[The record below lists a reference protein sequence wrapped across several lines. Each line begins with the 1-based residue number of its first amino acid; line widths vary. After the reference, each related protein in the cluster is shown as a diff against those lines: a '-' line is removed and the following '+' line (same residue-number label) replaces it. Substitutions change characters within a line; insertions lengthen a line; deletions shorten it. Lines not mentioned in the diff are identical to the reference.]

1 GRAFHLGGAE
11 PGRTSEA
18 TAGVGNLRGGRSG
31 ARDAGGDEH
40 RAPGGGAGSRLPDCR
55 GNSATGG
62 ARAAGDR
69 GLSGIEVQGAGP
81 VSEPLLILESIQAA
95 YGDFQALFNISLR
108 VEEGGVVS
116 LIGANGAGKSTT
128 LRVISGL
135 LRPHGGS
142 IRFRGKDISRVK
154 PYEMVERG
162 ISHVPEG
169 RQLFPHMSVEE
180 NLALGA
186 YVPRSRPRLK
196 QLMEE
201 QFELFPR
208 LKERRKQLA
217 GTLSGGEQQMVAIA
231 RGLMAQP
238 VLLLLDEPSLG
249 LAPKIVE
256 EVFEKLRQVSGRG
269 VTVLIVE
276 QNVVDGLSI
285 SDTGYVVEN
294 GAVVLSGSSKELL
307 ANQQVRAAYLGL

>member
-1 GRAFHLGGAE
+1 M
-11 PGRTSEA
+11 
-18 TAGVGNLRGGRSG
+18 
-31 ARDAGGDEH
+31 
-40 RAPGGGAGSRLPDCR
+40 
-55 GNSATGG
+55 
-62 ARAAGDR
+62 
-69 GLSGIEVQGAGP
+69 
-81 VSEPLLILESIQAA
+81 SEPLLLLDDIQAG
-95 YGDFQALFNISLR
+95 YGDFQALFNITLQ
-108 VEEGGVVS
+108 VPAGGIVT
-116 LIGANGAGKSTT
+116 LIGANGAGKTTT

-135 LRPHGGS
+135 LRPKNGT
-142 IRFRGKDISRVK
+142 IRFLGQDISRIPVHD
-154 PYEMVERG
+154 MVVRG

-186 YVPRSRPRLK
+186 YVDRTRPKLK
-196 QLMEE
+196 QLLEE

-238 VLLLLDEPSLG
+238 TLLLLDEPSLG

-256 EVFEKLRQVSGRG
+256 EVFEKIQEVGKGG

-276 QNVVDGLSI
+276 QNVVDGLRI
-285 SDTGYVVEN
+285 SDRGYVVEN
-294 GAVVLSGSSKELL
+294 GAITLQGTSKELL
-307 ANQQVRAAYLGL
+307 ANDQVRAAFLGL